1 MGLRY
6 TRVQV
11 LLSVSDRELEAA
23 GRKVKSLKRDLQLL
37 DEMSVDPEVGLDH
50 ADFDR
55 VMADV
60 KKDMDEFDREVAEAK
75 LKADDTE
82 AKAKIGAIQN
92 QLIRLDKFVADPEI
106 DIDGV
111 IVAQNQLRAL
121 QHQLNKIDRTHATG
135 SVRISGTSEM
145 QKDASL
151 LLDTIVALGPAA
163 VTAGTV
169 AAGGLVAL
177 GGSLVTAGA
186 GVGVLAGGLSGISDA
201 VKALNKIRL
210 TRLSGD
216 DPSPAD
222 LDALQRAMA
231 TMSKEGQEFAK
242 MIANDL
248 IPGLEDLRN
257 LAQER
262 MFPGFIK
269 GLQDAKELVPEV
281 TDIVESYAG
290 AWGDLAREAGDAL
303 DDPFWHDYFDFIGD
317 EGANSM
323 TIMVRALGNF
333 AEGLAAIHKAFF
345 PLQRNVEN
353 GILGWSRSFNKWA
366 KSLEGS
372 EGFQDFLDYI
382 DENGPRVLDLVGS
395 LADALLQIGEAASPI
410 GEKMLP
416 ILTAIVDFAAAI
428 ADSPLGTPLIA
439 MAVGMSAVNRAAR
452 VWEVTKG
459 SAVIKG
465 LDALSVSMKT
475 ASGRMGL
482 LKRSIGPLA
491 GVAGMGLLIDSVH
504 RGNTELGNL
513 ERILGGAG
521 LGAMVGAEFGGA
533 PGALLGGLVGMV
545 GGLASVLMDSGDA
558 AEEAK
563 IHIDSYADSLDDLTG
578 AVRRATRGEAAQQII
593 KSGLMPDINA
603 LMIDPSLIVDAML
616 GKGQGKLAERL
627 ASLRKE
633 IQQQLSQIDVSP
645 AAMAELGGPASEAW
659 RNRLQQY
666 GDLKDK
672 LADIKRI
679 QDLVGISTDQLTKDQ
694 KENTFQLQGMYG
706 PKVAARL
713 QSYGNHLDDVARS
726 LGLNRSRTDVLTEAL
741 GEATTEYF
749 DQTGKLRL
757 NKQELKAVAD
767 QLGLNR
773 QQTNKLIDAYD
784 RMADRA
790 EENRDAGDHY
800 KNTLDRVGRSLDLTK
815 QDTQELTKKI
825 LEQED
830 ANVRLKGKADLTE
843 KQLRDV
849 AHQMGLTKQETR
861 ELIEKY
867 NDVPSDVRTDAHFD
881 DNKARADVASFV
893 KWTEQKWKKLK
904 TVSPGFFG
912 DETTHIPGGQ
922 FARGGYTGAG
932 GVFEP
937 AGVVHRGEYVQPQSV
952 VRREGVG
959 AMDALRSGKATIK
972 RLPGYAKGGM
982 VDDALALDADAT
994 FTKVLSNFSSLR
1006 AFVNSM
1012 NIYGGNVGATLAWAR
1027 KQVGDGYNWG
1037 SVGPDLWDC
1046 SGFMSGVVNK
1056 LQGKPLHVRRGST
1069 ADFPWPG
1076 FVKGPGV
1083 FTIGSTRQYPGS
1095 SAGHMAGTLAGINLE
1110 SAGGV
1115 GVRMGPSARGWND
1128 PGFDQHY
1135 HLSGI
1140 QLGPTGR
1147 GGGGDSG
1154 ALTGIEKYI
1163 IRHEAGGL
1171 HNVHANNP
1179 ISSAFGIG
1187 QLTEANRVAAAR
1199 ALGYPVAIEYGDT
1212 GNTNWDH
1219 QLAMMRWY
1227 IKQRYGTEKHAYA
1240 YHKHHG
1246 VYDQGGPVPH
1256 GMTAMNASGL
1266 TEEMLT
1272 GPERKA
1278 FLALGKYAHTA
1289 MVNFAGGGGGG
1300 AVGNGP
1306 MQITGSIQITN
1317 WDKGVGYFRGIAN
1330 DNYNRRGAHAA
1341 RVGRMG

>member
-37 DEMSVDPEVGLDH
+37 DEMSVDPEVGLDDDSFDRTMKSVR
-50 ADFDR
+50 AQMDDFDR
-55 VMADV
+55 Q
-60 KKDMDEFDREVAEAK
+60 VAEAA

-92 QLIRLDKFVADPEI
+92 QLIRLDKFVAEPEI
-106 DIDGV
+106 DIDGL
-111 IVAQNQLRAL
+111 IVAENQLRTL
-121 QHQLNKIDRTHATG
+121 QHQLNRIDRTHATAT
-135 SVRISGTSEM
+135 VRVGGINEM

-151 LLDTIVALGPAA
+151 LLDTIVGLGPAA

-177 GGSLVTAGA
+177 GGSLVTAGVGA
-186 GVGVLAGGLSGISDA
+186 GVLAGGLSGISDA

-210 TRLSGD
+210 ARLAGD

-231 TMSKEGQEFAK
+231 TMSKSGQEFAK

-257 LAQER
+257 IAQDE
-262 MFPGFIK
+262 MFPGFID
-269 GLQDAKELVPEV
+269 GLQDARELLPEV
-281 TDIVESYAG
+281 TDIVHSYAG

-372 EGFQDFLDYI
+372 DDFQEFLDYI
-382 DENGPRVLDLVGS
+382 DKNGPRVLDLVGS
-395 LADALLQIGEAASPI
+395 LADALLQIGEAASPL

-416 ILTAIVDFAAAI
+416 ILTAIIDFAAAV
-428 ADSPLGTPLIA
+428 ADSPLGTPLIGL
-439 MAVGMSAVNRAAR
+439 AVGMSAVNRAAR
-452 VWEVTKG
+452 VWEVTRG
-459 SAVIKG
+459 SAVIRG
-465 LDALSVSMKT
+465 LDAFSGSMKT
-475 ASGRMGL
+475 ATGRMNL
-482 LKRSIGPLA
+482 MKRSIGPLA
-491 GVAGMGLLIDSVH
+491 GVAGIGLLVDSVH
-504 RGNTELGNL
+504 RGNTELGNM

-521 LGAMVGAEFGGA
+521 LGALVGAEFGG
-533 PGALLGGLVGMV
+533 PGGALVGGLVGMI
-545 GGLASVLMDSGDA
+545 GGLASVLMDSGDS

-563 IHIDSYADSLDDLTG
+563 LHIDSYADSLDDLTG
-578 AVRRATRGEAAQQII
+578 AVTRASRASAGQQLIDQ
-593 KSGLMPDINA
+593 GLMPGINE
-603 LMIDPSLIVDAML
+603 LMINPALIIDAML
-616 GKGQGKLAERL
+616 GKGRGKLAERL
-627 ASLRKE
+627 ASLRSE
-633 IQQQLSQIDVSP
+633 IQAQIGQIDVSP
-645 AAMAELGGPASEAW
+645 AAMAQLGGPASEGW
-659 RNRLQQY
+659 RNRLQQL
-666 GDLKDK
+666 GDLRAK
-672 LADIKRI
+672 LEDIKKI
-679 QDLVGISTDQLTKDQ
+679 QDLVGLSTDQLTKDQ

-706 PKVAARL
+706 PRVADRL
-713 QSYGNHLDDVARS
+713 QSYGKGLDNVAGS
-726 LGLNRSRTDVLTEAL
+726 LGLNRVRTDRLTEAL

-749 DQTGKLRL
+749 DQTGKMRL
-757 NKQELKAVAD
+757 NKEELKAVAD

-773 QQTNKLIDAYD
+773 QQTNRLIDAYD
-784 RMADRA
+784 KMADRT
-790 EENRDAGDHY
+790 ERNRDASDHY
-800 KNTLDRVGRSLDLTK
+800 KSTLDRIGRSMDLTK
-815 QDTQELTKKI
+815 RDTQDLTQK
-825 LEQED
+825 LLAQED
-830 ANVRLKGKADLTE
+830 ANVKLKGKADLTE

-849 AHQMGLTKQETR
+849 AHQMGLTKQETQ
-861 ELIEKY
+861 ELINKY
-867 NDVPSDVRTDAHFD
+867 NDVPSDIRTDAHFND
-881 DNKARADVASFV
+881 GKARADVASFV

-1012 NIYGGNVGATLAWAR
+1012 NVYGGNVGATLEWAR
-1027 KQVGDGYNWG
+1027 KQVGDGYHWG

-1046 SGFMSGVVNK
+1046 SGFMSGVTNK

-1110 SAGGV
+1110 AAGGV

-1128 PGFDQHY
+1128 PGFSQHY

-1140 QLGPTGR
+1140 QLGPV
-1147 GGGGDSG
+1147 GGHGGDSG
-1154 ALTGIEKYI
+1154 ALGAGEKWLI
-1163 IRHEAGGL
+1163 ARESGG
-1171 HNVHANNP
+1171 NVHANNP
-1179 ISSAFGIG
+1179 SSTAFGLG
-1187 QLTEANRVAAAR
+1187 QLTEANRVHYAR
-1199 ALGYPVAIEYGDT
+1199 QLGYPVGIEYGDT
-1212 GNTNWDH
+1212 GTTNRDH
-1219 QLAMMRWY
+1219 QLAMMRAY
-1227 IKQRYGTEKHAYA
+1227 IDDRYGTTRNAVRFHRQ
-1240 YHKHHG
+1240 HG
-1246 VYDQGGPVPH
+1246 WYDQGGPVPH

-1278 FLALGKYAHTA
+1278 FLALGKYAHMA
-1289 MVNFAGGGGGG
+1289 MVNFTGNGGGGG
-1300 AVGNGP
+1300 ADNGP
-1306 MQITGSIQITN
+1306 VVLVGSMTITN
-1317 WDKGVGYFRGIAN
+1317 WDEGTGHFRAVAN
-1330 DNYNRRGAHAA
+1330 DNYNGRSRHAA
-1341 RVGRMG
+1341 RMARMG